1 MADKSSLLKAFNT
14 HFFAFVDDII
24 SIFPESDDIRSTK
37 TAFELFKKA
46 NPTSILK
53 AWHIF
58 VYIPYNKI
66 IEEGKIEFFF
76 EKDYKDDL
84 VYMSNANDIVK
95 IIDTLRDPIRQ
106 MSDVNKAHSMKY
118 IQNLAKLSEM
128 YMQLSNA

>member
-24 SIFPESDDIRSTK
+24 TIFPESQDIRGAK
-37 TAFELFKKA
+37 TAFELFRKA

-58 VYIPYNKI
+58 VYIPYYKV

-76 EKDYKDDL
+76 DKDYNDDL

-106 MSDVNKAHSMKY
+106 MSDINKEHSMKY

-128 YMQLSNA
+128 YMQVSQT

>member
-14 HFFAFVDDII
+14 HFFDFVDDII
-24 SIFPESDDIRSTK
+24 TIFPESEDIRSTK
-37 TAFELFKKA
+37 TAFELFRKA

-58 VYIPYNKI
+58 VYIPYHKV

-106 MSDVNKAHSMKY
+106 MSDTNKSHSMKY
-118 IQNLAKLSEM
+118 IQNLAKLSQM
-128 YMQLSNA
+128 YMMISQS